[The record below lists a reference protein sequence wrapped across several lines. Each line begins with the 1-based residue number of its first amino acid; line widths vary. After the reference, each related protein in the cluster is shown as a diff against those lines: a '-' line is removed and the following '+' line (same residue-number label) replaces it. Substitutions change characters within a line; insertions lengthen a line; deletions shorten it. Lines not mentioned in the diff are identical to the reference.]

1 MSNRIPSVREISA
14 GRKLPIAPAL
24 AGLLA
29 LMTMS
34 GCSLFHHGSNEPA
47 VAARAAAPEVPD
59 STEAIPAD
67 ELTATEAAVNG
78 AGANSTATSAPSQI
92 DAGILAPNAPKSY
105 VVKRGDTLWGIAST
119 FLRDPWLWPEVWY
132 INPQVA
138 NPHLIYPGDTLALA
152 FGKDGKPIIRLEQ
165 GGAAR
170 LDPRLRSSP
179 LDGAV
184 PTIPYSAISAFLSR
198 PSVLTKEQ
206 AHDSPHVVAFRD
218 EHVVAGTGHEVY
230 IADLKAQPNTR
241 YSVVHVG
248 DPLRDP
254 DDNKVVGYEGIY
266 TATALVSQP
275 GDPTKA
281 LLIDTSRETMQG
293 DKVLTADLD
302 VPLNFMLRAPRND
315 VHGRIISV
323 IDGTQAIGQYQIVV
337 INRGKRHGIDA
348 GHVLAVDT
356 AGKTVHDVYGKQ
368 SSYSRWLGGG
378 GTAFSPKV
386 RLPDERAGTLL
397 VFKSY
402 DRVSYGLIVG
412 ANNVIHVKDIVHNP

>member
-1 MSNRIPSVREISA
+1 MSNRIPSVR
-14 GRKLPIAPAL
+14 L
-24 AGLLA
+24 AASLVVLVA
-29 LMTMS
+29 VC
-34 GCSLFHHGSNEPA
+34 GCSWLHHRADEPA
-47 VAARAAAPEVPD
+47 VAPMPASPQTPD
-59 STEAIPAD
+59 SGEALPAD
-67 ELTATEAAVNG
+67 DLTATEAATSG
-78 AGANSTATSAPSQI
+78 ASTSAAASQALPGDSGSI
-92 DAGILAPNAPKSY
+92 INPNAPKSY
-105 VVKRGDTLWGIAST
+105 TVKRGDTLWGIAST

-152 FGKDGKPIIRLEQ
+152 YGRDGKPVIRLEQ

-198 PSVLTKEQ
+198 PSVLTKDQIRE
-206 AHDSPHVVAFRD
+206 APHVVAFKD

-230 IADLKAQPNTR
+230 IADLKATPNSR
-241 YSVVHVG
+241 FSVVHVG
-248 DPLRDP
+248 DELRDP
-254 DDNKVVGYEGIY
+254 DDNKVVGYQGIY

-275 GDPTKA
+275 GSPTKA
-281 LLIDTSRETMQG
+281 LLIDTSRETVQG

-323 IDGTQAIGQYQIVV
+323 IDGTQTIGQYQVVV

-348 GHVLAVDT
+348 GHVLAVDQ
-356 AGKTVHDVYGKQ
+356 AGKVVHDVYGKQ
-368 SSYSRWLGGG
+368 PAYARYLGGV
-378 GTAFSPKV
+378 GTSFAPKV
-386 RLPDERAGTLL
+386 KLPDERAGTLL
-397 VFKSY
+397 VFKSF
-402 DRVSYGLIVG
+402 DRISYGLIVG
-412 ANNVIHVKDIVHNP
+412 AANVIHVHDVVHNP

>member
-1 MSNRIPSVREISA
+1 
-14 GRKLPIAPAL
+14 
-24 AGLLA
+24 
-29 LMTMS
+29 
-34 GCSLFHHGSNEPA
+34 
-47 VAARAAAPEVPD
+47 VAAMPSSPQTPD
-59 STEAIPAD
+59 SGEAPPVD
-67 ELTATEAAVNG
+67 EMTATEAATSG
-78 AGANSTATSAPSQI
+78 AGASPESSATPVDTGSMI
-92 DAGILAPNAPKSY
+92 NPNAPKSY
-105 VVKRGDTLWGIAST
+105 TVKRGDTLWGIAST

-152 FGKDGKPIIRLEQ
+152 FGRDGKPIIRLEQ

-179 LDGAV
+179 LDGAI

-206 AHDSPHVVAFRD
+206 IREAPHVVAFRD

-230 IADLKAQPNTR
+230 IADLKATPNSR
-241 YSVVHVG
+241 FSVVHVG
-248 DPLRDP
+248 DELRDP
-254 DDNKVVGYEGIY
+254 DDNNVVGYQGIY

-275 GDPTKA
+275 GSPTKA
-281 LLIDTSRETMQG
+281 LLIDTSRETVQG
-293 DKVLTADLD
+293 DKVLAADLD

-348 GHVLAVDT
+348 GHVLAVDQ
-356 AGKTVHDVYGKQ
+356 AGKVVHDVYGKQ
-368 SSYSRWLGGG
+368 SGFTHFLGGV
-378 GTAFSPKV
+378 GTSFSPKV
-386 RLPDERAGTLL
+386 KLPDERAGTLL
-397 VFKSY
+397 IFKSF
-402 DRVSYGLIVG
+402 DRISYGLVVG
-412 ANNVIHVKDIVHNP
+412 AANIIHVQDVVHNP

>member
-1 MSNRIPSVREISA
+1 M
-14 GRKLPIAPAL
+14 
-24 AGLLA
+24 
-29 LMTMS
+29 
-34 GCSLFHHGSNEPA
+34 
-47 VAARAAAPEVPD
+47 
-59 STEAIPAD
+59 
-67 ELTATEAAVNG
+67 TATEAATSG
-78 AGANSTATSAPSQI
+78 AGASASAAAAPAPS
-92 DAGILAPNAPKSY
+92 DTGTVLNPSAPKSY
-105 VVKRGDTLWGIAST
+105 TVKRGDTLWHIASV

-152 FGKDGKPIIRLEQ
+152 YGRDGKPMIRLEQ

-179 LDGAV
+179 LDGAI

-198 PSVLTKEQ
+198 PSVLTNEQ
-206 AHDSPHVVAFRD
+206 IREAPHVVAFRN

-230 IADLKAQPNTR
+230 IADLKATPNSR
-241 YSVVHVG
+241 FSVIHVG

-254 DDNKVVGYEGIY
+254 DDNKVVGYQGIY

-275 GDPTKA
+275 GTPTKA
-281 LLIDTSRETMQG
+281 LLIDSARETLQG
-293 DKVLTADLD
+293 DKVMAADLD

-323 IDGTQAIGQYQIVV
+323 IDGTQAIGQYQVVV

-356 AGKTVHDVYGKQ
+356 AGATVHDVYGKQ
-368 SSYSRWLGGG
+368 SSVGHYLGGF
-378 GTAFSPKV
+378 GTSFSPKV
-386 RLPDERAGTLL
+386 KLPDERVGTLL
-397 VFKSY
+397 IFKSF
-402 DRVSYGLIVG
+402 DRVSYALIVG
-412 ANNVIHVKDIVHNP
+412 AADVIHVNDVVHNP